1 MLKVL
6 RKGKI
11 RGGMTLRRHLNVCV
25 KVVKDAEAMPD

>member
-11 RGGMTLRRHLNVCV
+11 RGGDDTRCLNVCIEV
-25 KVVKDAEAMPD
+25 FEDAEVMPD